1 MKMTYKK
8 NLNINSLV
16 LRHNIMLEVSNLTMG
31 REGVLQ
37 TEKDLYLVLAFID
50 NLVEEDLIAEINE
63 DGRDLTT
70 IMLQDI
76 EPEFLHLMENPEYK
90 NLYNEMNKLHLQRC
104 KEIWD
109 NQHSIVGLVD
119 SLLVTIASMSDES
132 KEEALIET
140 GKLAKAAYDKRTE
153 EMKGKVDETS
163 SKLEEFI
170 KMYREQINKNT
181 NTVEIENKKIEDT
194 K

>member
-37 TEKDLYLVLAFID
+37 TEKDLYLILALMD

-63 DGRDLTT
+63 DGRDLTA
-70 IMLQDI
+70 IMLEDI
-76 EPEFLHLMENPEYK
+76 EPEFLKLIEKQEYQD
-90 NLYNEMNKLHLQRC
+90 LYDEMRKLHHQRC

-109 NQHSIVGLVD
+109 NQHSIIGVID
-119 SLLVTIASMSDES
+119 TLLTTIASMSEED
-132 KEEALIET
+132 KKEALVET
-140 GKLAKAAYDKRTE
+140 SKIAEAAFDRRTE
-153 EMKGKVDETS
+153 IMQGEVAATN

-170 KMYREQINKNT
+170 KTYQ
-181 NTVEIENKKIEDT
+181 ENLQKQET
-194 K
+194 KEENSTKE